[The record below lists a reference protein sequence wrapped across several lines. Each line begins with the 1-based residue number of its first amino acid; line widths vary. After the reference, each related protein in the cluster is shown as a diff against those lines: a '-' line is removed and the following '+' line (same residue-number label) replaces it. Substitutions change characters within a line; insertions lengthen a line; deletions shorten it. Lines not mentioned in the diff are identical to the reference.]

1 MPKNKKSD
9 IDALT
14 EEGWEL
20 QPTEYVISAIEGLG
34 KNVEKHSTE
43 VRTAGEGV
51 EKAMAGLSK
60 SVVTALENAT
70 KKDNSDKAT
79 KQIAEIIKLSLD
91 IFDKKQAGL
100 VNKITV
106 SNAEL
111 KAQAKAVVDAINKP
125 KTLKFT
131 VERNSIGLISEITAL
146 ETK

>member
-1 MPKNKKSD
+1 MSKND
-9 IDALT
+9 IGQLT

-20 QPTEYVISAIEGLG
+20 QPADYVISAIETLG
-34 KNVEKHSTE
+34 ENVKTHSNE
-43 VRTAGEGV
+43 VKTAGAGV

-60 SVVTALENAT
+60 SVVKALENAA
-70 KKDNSDKAT
+70 KRDNSDKAT
-79 KQIAEIIKLSLD
+79 KQISEIIKLSLD

-100 VNKITV
+100 VSKITA

-125 KTLKFT
+125 KTLKFK
-131 VERNSIGLISEITAL
+131 VERNSIGLIDEITAT